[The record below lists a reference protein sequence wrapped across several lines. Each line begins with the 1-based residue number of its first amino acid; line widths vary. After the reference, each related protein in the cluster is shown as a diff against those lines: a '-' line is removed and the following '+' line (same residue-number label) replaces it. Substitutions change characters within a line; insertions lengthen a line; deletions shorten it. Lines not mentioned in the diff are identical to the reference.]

1 MWNNKNNPKNQKVE
15 KLKNCNTWL
24 QNRLQ
29 NSSIN
34 KNWHTKH
41 KNKGVN
47 LDICL
52 CAAKWV
58 CTKLPRT
65 HNGEATLMTIDG
77 ADKQFA
83 CEAQWNYFPVY
94 ITRPDIQIKRIKYIN
109 LKSKTITLQIKTRE
123 NLFKTLM

>member
-34 KNWHTKH
+34 KNWHTEH

-65 HNGEATLMTIDG
+65 HNGEVTLMTIDG

-83 CEAQWNYFPVY
+83 YEAQWNYFPVY
-94 ITRPDIQIKRIKYIN
+94 ITRPDIQIKWIKYIN
-109 LKSKTITLQIKTRE
+109 VKSKTITLQIKTRE